1 MNPSAGHLL
10 SVPAVV
16 DVFLRIP
23 ALLSSAQLTM
33 MGTALAEETAPWI
46 DGRVTAGYQG
56 AAVKNNQQLDEAS
69 SMARDLGELIVAELE
84 RNPLFI
90 SAVLPLKVYPPV
102 FNRYGEGMQFGSHVD
117 GVVRSIGRGGQK
129 LRTDLSATV
138 FLTPPES
145 YDGGELVIESDLG
158 SQQIKLTAGD
168 VIVYPATSRHRVSR
182 VTRGR
187 RIAGVFWIQSLIR
200 DDVQREQLFELDNT
214 IQGLTRAG
222 ADSESLVRL
231 TAHYHTLLRL
241 WTEL

>member
-46 DGRVTAGYQG
+46 DGRMTAGYQG

-129 LRTDLSATV
+129 LRK
-138 FLTPPES
+138 
-145 YDGGELVIESDLG
+145 
-158 SQQIKLTAGD
+158 IKLTAGD
-168 VIVYPATSRHRVSR
+168 VIVYTATSRHRVSR

-214 IQGLTRAG
+214 IQRLTRAG